1 MTGTTF
7 NPKNLPNTK
16 IGMCSHD
23 DHESWTGDEPVEE
36 KLRLMMY
43 YSDEYNTQYDK
54 LDRDGMSDIELDTFM
69 EKLESI
75 QYEPNSEQYWCE
87 ACWESLE

>member
-7 NPKNLPNTK
+7 NPKKLPLEK
-16 IGMCSHD
+16 LGICSHD
-23 DHESWTGDEPVEE
+23 DHESWTGDEAKEE

-43 YSDEYNTQYDK
+43 YSDEYNTKYEK
-54 LDRDGMSDIELDTFM
+54 IDRDSISDIELDTFM
-69 EKLESI
+69 EKLEEI

-87 ACWESLE
+87 SCMECLE